1 VLVAIATVLSLLQ
14 LALSVQ
20 IILTALH
27 GLGVLT
33 GHA

>member
-1 VLVAIATVLSLLQ
+1 VLQ

-20 IILTALH
+20 IILTALR